1 MFKTR
6 SYQLERI
13 DTGDYT
19 PAEYEQFLREI
30 SLVNRFAGDNWTLR
44 KTLLREIERENQT
57 AFSVLDVGA
66 GSGELLR
73 TIAGFAREQK
83 RQANLFGLELNT
95 ISAHAILK
103 ESKIYKEICAVRGD
117 ALNLPFADNSFDY
130 AICSLFTHHFTDE
143 KVVRILTEMNRVS
156 HHNIFVIDLHRH
168 RIAYLLY
175 KIFCAAF
182 RISPLV
188 RQDGSLSILRSFKPK
203 ELKKL
208 GSKAR
213 LENVSVERLFP
224 FRLVLK
230 NKL

>member
-1 MFKTR
+1 MFKAR
-6 SYQLERI
+6 SSQLERI

-19 PAEYEQFLREI
+19 PEEYDRFLREI
-30 SLVNRFAGDNWTLR
+30 SFINRFVGDNRALR
-44 KTLLREIERENQT
+44 KTLLREINRGNLQT
-57 AFSVLDVGA
+57 FSVVDVGA